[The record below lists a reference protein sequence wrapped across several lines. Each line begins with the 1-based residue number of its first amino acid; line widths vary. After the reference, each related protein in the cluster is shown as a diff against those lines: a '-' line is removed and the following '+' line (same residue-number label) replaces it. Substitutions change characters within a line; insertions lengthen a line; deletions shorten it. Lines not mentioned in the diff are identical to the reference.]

1 MHIRNNG
8 APNQQWVDNK
18 RTDQICSSWGRP
30 ELILY
35 TAWSGSPEFQSGS
48 YTPDQNIF
56 PPWLESSHNPLHLH
70 CYRNWVYFLGCP
82 AKEKSLSIF
91 HFSEIIY
98 SIQYKWFQFDLI
110 KLNSKLCFALFKCKQ
125 KNVCILRIFLLH
137 NLENCYLNKNS
148 YFISK
153 IILLP
158 PYTFI
163 CYIWQHFM
171 LYQCWYMYIKVWW
184 TFDTLCNKIEINFYC
199 K

>member
-1 MHIRNNG
+1 MRFSVKKVTLSSFFPPKLFLSVGTFCNYQYLKVFFLFEYIYFKSINKSNY
-8 APNQQWVDNK
+8 AQWVDNK

-35 TAWSGSPEFQSGS
+35 TAWSGFPEFQSGS

-110 KLNSKLCFALFKCKQ
+110 KLNWKLCFALLKCKQ
-125 KNVCILRIFLLH
+125 KNVCILRMFLLPQFGK
-137 NLENCYLNKNS
+137 LLLN
-148 YFISK
+148 
-153 IILLP
+153 
-158 PYTFI
+158 
-163 CYIWQHFM
+163 
-171 LYQCWYMYIKVWW
+171 
-184 TFDTLCNKIEINFYC
+184 
-199 K
+199 

>member
-1 MHIRNNG
+1 MHIKNNG

-98 SIQYKWFQFDLI
+98 MYSIQYKWFQFDLI
-110 KLNSKLCFALFKCKQ
+110 KLNWKLCFALLKCKQ
-125 KNVCILRIFLLH
+125 KNVCILRMFLLPQFGK
-137 NLENCYLNKNS
+137 LLLN
-148 YFISK
+148 
-153 IILLP
+153 
-158 PYTFI
+158 
-163 CYIWQHFM
+163 
-171 LYQCWYMYIKVWW
+171 
-184 TFDTLCNKIEINFYC
+184 
-199 K
+199 